1 MLSQGYLQKMKRK
14 SFLLIALVPLLLS
27 YSNTAFLFN
36 VKETARVKFY
46 VDPTTNSEDPEI
58 RMAYGLNIVPPWP
71 DGGSIF
77 VNLPE
82 HLEYMPGTKGI
93 ARHHDKRKNVWQ
105 VNADSSE
112 AKYEVESLTEPG
124 VFFAVKAQATGQRA
138 IFELIITNHSKKM
151 LNSIRPML
159 CYQYNLLKDF
169 PARFSDNFE
178 HTFIV
183 VNGKPVPVASLSVKK
198 PQAVARM
205 AQVGSCKD
213 EHNWW
218 AEEMGGF
225 IEQRMD
231 AAYTILTAAQDDR
244 KVVLHWFPGKN
255 LLTNSAIPCI
265 HADPCV
271 GDLAPGES
279 RAVRGELIF
288 THVSLTQAIKEFKIK

>member
-1 MLSQGYLQKMKRK
+1 MTTRSSIL
-14 SFLLIALVPLLLS
+14 FIAFVPLVFS
-27 YSNTAFLFN
+27 YSNKKHFSKLPVT
-36 VKETARVKFY
+36 ERVRFY
-46 VDPTTNSEDPEI
+46 VDPATNSDDPEI

-105 VNADSSE
+105 INTDSSE
-112 AKYEVESLTEPG
+112 ANYEVESITEPG
-124 VFFAVKAQATGQRA
+124 VLFSVKAKGTDQQA
-138 IFELIITNHSKKM
+138 IFEMTIANHSEKM
-151 LNSIRPML
+151 LKSIRPMF
-159 CYQYNLLKDF
+159 CYQYDLLKGF
-169 PARFSDNFE
+169 PAKFSDNFA
-178 HTFIV
+178 HTFIIM
-183 VNGKPVPVASLSVKK
+183 NGKPVSVADIAVKNTE
-198 PQAVARM
+198 AVARM
-205 AQVGSCKD
+205 AQVNSCKD

-218 AEEMGGF
+218 AEKMGGF

-231 AAYTILTAAQDDR
+231 AAYTVLTAAHDDR
-244 KVVLHWFPGKN
+244 KVILHWFPGKN

-279 RAVRGELIF
+279 RTVQGELIF
-288 THVSLTQAIKEFKIK
+288 TRSELKQAIKEFAVK

>member
-1 MLSQGYLQKMKRK
+1 MKRK
-14 SFLLIALVPLLLS
+14 TLLLVALMPVILS
-27 YSNTAFLFN
+27 YNNATSLDKKGNTHS
-36 VKETARVKFY
+36 VKFFI
-46 VDPTTNSEDPEI
+46 DSATNSKDPEI

-105 VNADSSE
+105 INADSSE
-112 AKYEVESLTEPG
+112 AKYEVESITEPG
-124 VFFAVKAQATGQRA
+124 VFFSVKAKATGKDA
-138 IFELIITNHSKKM
+138 KFEMTITNRSEKM
-151 LNSIRPML
+151 LNSIRPMF
-159 CYQYNLLKDF
+159 CYQYNLLKGF
-169 PARFSDNFE
+169 PARFSDNFT

-183 VNGKPVPVASLSVKK
+183 INGKPVPVVSLTVKN

-231 AAYTILTAAQDDR
+231 AAYTVLTAKDDDR

-265 HADPCV
+265 HADPCI

-279 RAVRGELIF
+279 RTVQGELIF
-288 THVSLTQAIKEFKIK
+288 THVSLNQVIKQFKVR

>member
-1 MLSQGYLQKMKRK
+1 MKRK
-14 SFLLIALVPLLLS
+14 SLLLVALAPLILS
-27 YSNTAFLFN
+27 YHN
-36 VKETARVKFY
+36 ARSFHKMPKTDSVKFF
-46 VDPTTNSEDPEI
+46 VDSATNSEDPEI

-105 VNADSSE
+105 LNADSSE
-112 AKYEVESLTEPG
+112 ARYEVESMTEPG
-124 VFFAVKAQATGQRA
+124 VFFSVKAKASGQLA
-138 IFELIITNHSKKM
+138 KFEMTITNRSEKT
-151 LNSIRPML
+151 LNSIRPMF
-159 CYQYNLLKDF
+159 CYQYNLLKGF
-169 PARFSDNFE
+169 PVKFSDNFE

-183 VNGKPVPVASLSVKK
+183 IKGKLAPVAALTVKN

-218 AEEMGGF
+218 AEKMGGF

-231 AAYTILTAAQDDR
+231 AAYTILTAAHDDR
-244 KVVLHWFPGKN
+244 KVILHWSPGKN

-265 HADPCV
+265 HADPCI

-279 RAVRGELIF
+279 RTVQGELIF
-288 THVSLTQAIKEFKIK
+288 TLVSLTRVITKFNLK

>member
-1 MLSQGYLQKMKRK
+1 MKRRTL
-14 SFLLIALVPLLLS
+14 LLIGLVPLILS
-27 YSNTAFLFN
+27 YNYAEPFHK
-36 VKETARVKFY
+36 VRKKGDVKFF
-46 VDPTTNSEDPEI
+46 VDPATNSDDPEI

-105 VNADSSE
+105 INADSSD
-112 AKYEVESLTEPG
+112 ARYEVESITEPG
-124 VFFAVKAQATGQRA
+124 VFFSVKAKASGQSA
-138 IFELIITNHSKKM
+138 VFEMTITNRSKKI
-151 LNSIRPML
+151 LNSIRPMF
-159 CYQYNLLKDF
+159 CYQYNLLKGF
-169 PARFSDNFE
+169 PAKFSDNFA

-183 VNGKPVPVASLSVKK
+183 INGEPVPVAGLAVKNPK
-198 PQAVARM
+198 AVARM

-231 AAYTILTAAQDDR
+231 AAYTVLTAKDDER
-244 KVVLHWFPGKN
+244 KVILHWFPGKN

-271 GDLAPGES
+271 GNLAPGES
-279 RAVRGELIF
+279 KTVRGQLIF
-288 THVSLTQAIKEFKIK
+288 TQVPIENAVKEFNIK

>member
-1 MLSQGYLQKMKRK
+1 MKRK
-14 SFLLIALVPLLLS
+14 SLLLVALMPLILS
-27 YSNTAFLFN
+27 YNNAKTFHEKGN
-36 VKETARVKFY
+36 KHRVKFF
-46 VDPTTNSEDPEI
+46 VDSATNSEDPEI

-93 ARHHDKRKNVWQ
+93 ARHHDKRKNAWQ
-105 VNADSSE
+105 INADSSE
-112 AKYEVESLTEPG
+112 AKYEVESITEPG
-124 VFFAVKAQATGQRA
+124 VFFSVKANATGQDA
-138 IFELIITNHSKKM
+138 KFEMTISNRSEKM
-151 LNSIRPML
+151 LNSIRPMF
-159 CYQYNLLKDF
+159 CYQYNLLKGF
-169 PARFSDNFE
+169 PAKFSDNFE

-183 VNGKPVPVASLSVKK
+183 INGKLVAVVGLTVRN

-205 AQVGSCKD
+205 AQVGICKD

-231 AAYTILTAAQDDR
+231 AAYTVLTASHDDR
-244 KVVLHWFPGKN
+244 KVILHWFPGKN

-265 HADPCV
+265 HADPCI

-279 RAVRGELIF
+279 RTVQGELIF
-288 THVSLTQAIKEFKIK
+288 THASLNQVIKQFNVR

>member
-1 MLSQGYLQKMKRK
+1 MKIKSLLLVALMPLILCYNNAK
-14 SFLLIALVPLLLS
+14 SFHKIQKPG
-27 YSNTAFLFN
+27 N
-36 VKETARVKFY
+36 VKFF
-46 VDPTTNSEDPEI
+46 VDSSTNSEDPEI

-105 VNADSSE
+105 INADSSE
-112 AKYEVESLTEPG
+112 AKYEVESITEPG
-124 VFFAVKAQATGQRA
+124 VFFSVKAKATGQDA
-138 IFELIITNHSKKM
+138 KFEMTITNRSGKI
-151 LNSIRPML
+151 LNSIRPMF
-159 CYQYNLLKDF
+159 CYQYNLLKGF
-169 PARFSDNFE
+169 PAKFSDNFE

-183 VNGKPVPVASLSVKK
+183 INGKPVPVAGLTVKN

-205 AQVGSCKD
+205 AQVGSCKN

-225 IEQRMD
+225 IDQRMD
-231 AAYTILTAAQDDR
+231 AAYTILTAKDDDR

-265 HADPCV
+265 HADPCI

-279 RAVRGELIF
+279 RTVQGELIF
-288 THVSLTQAIKEFKIK
+288 THASLNQVIKQFNVR

>member
-1 MLSQGYLQKMKRK
+1 MKRK
-14 SFLLIALVPLLLS
+14 SLLLIALVPLILG
-27 YSNTAFLFN
+27 YSNTETLYN
-36 VKETARVKFY
+36 VKETGRVKFY
-46 VDPTTNSEDPEI
+46 VDPATNSDDPEI
-58 RMAYGLNIVPPWP
+58 RMAYGLNIVPPWA

-93 ARHHDKRKNVWQ
+93 ARHHDKRKNVWRI
-105 VNADSSE
+105 NADSSE
-112 AKYEVESLTEPG
+112 ANYEVESVTEPG
-124 VFFAVKAQATGQRA
+124 VFFSVKAQTTGQRA
-138 IFELIITNHSKKM
+138 IFEMNFTNHSKKI
-151 LNSIRPML
+151 LTSIRPMF
-159 CYQYNLLKDF
+159 CYQYNLLKGF
-169 PARFSDNFE
+169 PARFSDNFA
-178 HTFIV
+178 HTLIV
-183 VNGKPVPVASLSVKK
+183 INGKPVSVTSLTVKNPK
-198 PQAVARM
+198 AVARM
-205 AQVGSCKD
+205 AQVGTCKD

-279 RAVRGELIF
+279 RTVHGELIF
-288 THVSLTQAIKEFKIK
+288 THVSLNQVIKEFHIK